1 VTIGGESDDE
11 RGRRA
16 RLADLRQELLAP
28 ADAIAGYAEILSEE
42 ARRLHLREALPDI
55 DRLSA
60 AAVALQRI
68 VQAFLDPQGPAL
80 PADRVRHDLR
90 NPLNGIRGYGEMLL
104 EDIDACGAAALRED
118 IEHLLTESREFLAR
132 IDAIVDFTRV
142 DPARTGAGTRHPLVQ
157 LPWPVADDERRL
169 NIPGTV
175 LVIDDNV
182 SNRGLLTR
190 RLSREGHRAIAI
202 DSGLKALRVLESE
215 EVDLILLDLMMPDLD
230 GFQVLERL
238 KADER
243 FREIPV
249 IMISGLHETESV
261 IRCIE
266 AGAEDY
272 LPKPFNSVLLRAR
285 INASLERKRLHDRER
300 QYLARIKA
308 EKEKSETL
316 LRNILPGQIIS
327 RLNNGEAVI
336 ADRVDEATVLFCDL
350 VGFTR
355 IASQMTALDLI
366 HRLNSIFSEFDALT
380 HTLGVEKIKTIG
392 DAYMAV
398 AGLPETRPDHAETAA
413 ELALGMLAAL
423 ERVNATSP
431 TRFRVRIG
439 MHTGSLVAGVIG
451 THKFIYDVWGDT
463 VNIASRLE
471 TGGAPGRV
479 QVSEET
485 RAKLMHCYE
494 FEPRG
499 PIKLRGRGRAVTW
512 FLTGR
517 KADAPVP
524 LLTRTP

>member
-1 VTIGGESDDE
+1 VTSGYESDAE
-11 RGRRA
+11 RGQRA

-28 ADAIAGYAEILSEE
+28 ADAIVGYAEILSED
-42 ARRLHLREALPDI
+42 AGRLGLREALPDI
-55 DRLSA
+55 DRLFA
-60 AAVALQRI
+60 AAVDLQRLI
-68 VQAFLDPQGPAL
+68 QAVLDPQGPAL
-80 PADRVRHDLR
+80 TGDRLRHDLR

-104 EDIDACGAAALRED
+104 EDIDACGGAVLRED
-118 IEHLLTESREFLAR
+118 IEHLLTESAQFLAR
-132 IDAIVDFTRV
+132 IDVIVDFTSG
-142 DPARTGAGTRHPLVQ
+142 DCAPAGDAGARHPLIRPPQ
-157 LPWPVADDERRL
+157 PVVGKRQPPR
-169 NIPGTV
+169 PGTV
-175 LVIDDNV
+175 LVVDDNI

-190 RLSREGHRAIAI
+190 RLSREGHRAIAV
-202 DSGLKALRVLESE
+202 DSGVEALRLLEFE
-215 EVDLILLDLMMPDLD
+215 EVDLILLDVMMPGID
-230 GFQVLERL
+230 GFQVLQRL

-261 IRCIE
+261 IHCIE

-285 INASLERKRLHDRER
+285 INASLERKRWHDRER
-300 QYLARIKA
+300 RYIARIET

-316 LRNILPGQIIS
+316 LRNILPVQIIG

-355 IASQMTALDLI
+355 IASRMTALDLI
-366 HRLNSIFSEFDALT
+366 QRLNSIFSEFDALT
-380 HTLGVEKIKTIG
+380 RRLGVEKIKTIG

-398 AGLPETRPDHAETAA
+398 AGLPEVRPDHAETAA

-423 ERVNATSP
+423 DRVNATSP
-431 TRFRVRIG
+431 VRFRGRIG
-439 MHTGSLVAGVIG
+439 MHTGAVVAGIIG
-451 THKFIYDVWGDT
+451 THKFIYDVWGDA

-471 TGGAPGRV
+471 TGSAPGRI

-485 RAKLMHCYE
+485 RAKLEHRYE
-494 FEPRG
+494 FERRG
-499 PIKLRGRGRAVTW
+499 MIKLRGRGRAVTW

-517 KADAPVP
+517 KTDASV
-524 LLTRTP
+524 LTG

>member
-1 VTIGGESDDE
+1 MGGESDEE

-28 ADAIAGYAEILSEE
+28 ADAIVGYAEILSED
-42 ARRLHLREALPDI
+42 ARRLELRAALPDI

-60 AAVALQRI
+60 AAIDLQRL
-68 VQAFLDPQGPAL
+68 VRALLDPQGPAL
-80 PADRVRHDLR
+80 AGDRVRHDLR

-104 EDIDACGAAALRED
+104 EDIYACGGASLRED
-118 IEHLLTESREFLAR
+118 VEHLLTESAEFLAR
-132 IDAIVDFTRV
+132 IDAIVDFARG
-142 DPARTGAGTRHPLVQ
+142 DRARTGDAGARHPLVRW
-157 LPWPVADDERRL
+157 PRPVANDERRPGL
-169 NIPGTV
+169 PGTV

-182 SNRGLLTR
+182 SNRSLLTR
-190 RLSREGHRAIAI
+190 RLSREGHRAIGI
-202 DSGLKALRVLESE
+202 DSGLRALRFLESE
-215 EVDLILLDLMMPDLD
+215 KVDLILLDLMMPDLD
-230 GFQVLERL
+230 GFQVLQRL

-285 INASLERKRLHDRER
+285 INASLERKRWHDRER
-300 QYLARIKA
+300 RYLVRIEA
-308 EKEKSETL
+308 EKEKSESL
-316 LRNILPGQIIS
+316 LRNILPGQIIG
-327 RLNNGEAVI
+327 RLNDGEAVI

-355 IASQMTALDLI
+355 IASRMTALELI

-380 HTLGVEKIKTIG
+380 HALGVEKIKTIG

-398 AGLPETRPDHAETAA
+398 AGLPEARPDHAETAA

-423 ERVNATSP
+423 DRVNAASP
-431 TRFRVRIG
+431 TRFQVRIG
-439 MHTGSLVAGVIG
+439 MHTGTVVAGIIG

-471 TGGAPGRV
+471 AGGAPGRI

-485 RAKLMHCYE
+485 RAKLAHRYE

-499 PIKLRGRGRAVTW
+499 AIKLRGRGRAVTW

-517 KADAPVP
+517 KADAPVNAEMGGA
-524 LLTRTP
+524 

>member
-1 VTIGGESDDE
+1 
-11 RGRRA
+11 
-16 RLADLRQELLAP
+16 
-28 ADAIAGYAEILSEE
+28 
-42 ARRLHLREALPDI
+42 
-55 DRLSA
+55 
-60 AAVALQRI
+60 
-68 VQAFLDPQGPAL
+68 
-80 PADRVRHDLR
+80 
-90 NPLNGIRGYGEMLL
+90 MLL
-104 EDIDACGAAALRED
+104 EDIDACGGAVLRED
-118 IEHLLTESREFLAR
+118 IEHLLTESAEFLAR
-132 IDAIVDFTRV
+132 IDAIVEFTSGVPAQTGDAGGRRPFVRPPQPVV
-142 DPARTGAGTRHPLVQ
+142 DRRQPPL
-157 LPWPVADDERRL
+157 
-169 NIPGTV
+169 PGTV
-175 LVIDDNV
+175 LVVDDNI

-190 RLSREGHRAIAI
+190 RLSREGHRAIAVE
-202 DSGLKALRVLESE
+202 SGLGALRLLEGE
-215 EVDLILLDLMMPDLD
+215 EVDLILLDVMMPDLD
-230 GFQVLERL
+230 GFQVLQRL

-261 IRCIE
+261 IQCIE
-266 AGAEDY
+266 TGAEDY

-285 INASLERKRLHDRER
+285 INASLERKRWHDRER
-300 QYLARIKA
+300 RYIARIEA
-308 EKEKSETL
+308 EKEKSESL
-316 LRNILPGQIIS
+316 LRNILPGQIIG
-327 RLNNGEAVI
+327 RLNKGEAVI

-355 IASQMTALDLI
+355 IASRMTALDLI

-380 HTLGVEKIKTIG
+380 HALGVEKIKTIG

-398 AGLPETRPDHAETAA
+398 AGLPEVRRDHAETAA

-439 MHTGSLVAGVIG
+439 MHTGTVVAGIIG

-471 TGGAPGRV
+471 TGSAPGRI

-485 RAKLMHCYE
+485 RAKLAHRYE
-494 FEPRG
+494 FERRG
-499 PIKLRGRGRAVTW
+499 VVKLRGRGRAVTW

-524 LLTRTP
+524 LLVG

>member
-1 VTIGGESDDE
+1 MTIDGESDDE
-11 RGRRA
+11 RRRRV

-42 ARRLHLREALPDI
+42 ARRLHLREALPDV

-60 AAVALQRI
+60 AAVALQRL

-80 PADRVRHDLR
+80 AADRVRHDLR

-104 EDIDACGAAALRED
+104 EDIDACGGEALRED
-118 IEHLLTESREFLAR
+118 IEHLLTESTEFLAR
-132 IDAIVDFTRV
+132 IDAIADFTRR
-142 DPARTGAGTRHPLVQ
+142 DPARTSGAVTRHPLVRA
-157 LPWPVADDERRL
+157 PRPDADDERRASL
-169 NIPGTV
+169 PGTV

-202 DSGLKALRVLESE
+202 DSGLTALRFLESE

-230 GFQVLERL
+230 GFQVLQRL

-285 INASLERKRLHDRER
+285 INASLERKRWHDRER
-300 QYLARIKA
+300 RYLVRIEA
-308 EKEKSETL
+308 EKEKSESL
-316 LRNILPGQIIS
+316 LRNILPGQIIG
-327 RLNNGEAVI
+327 RLNDGEAVI

-355 IASQMTALDLI
+355 IASRMTALELI

-380 HTLGVEKIKTIG
+380 HALGVEKIKTIG

-398 AGLPETRPDHAETAA
+398 AGLPEARSDHAETAA

-423 ERVNATSP
+423 ERVNAASP
-431 TRFRVRIG
+431 TRFQARIG
-439 MHTGSLVAGVIG
+439 MHTGSVVAGIIG
-451 THKFIYDVWGDT
+451 THKFTYDVWGDT

-471 TGGAPGRV
+471 TGGLPGRI
-479 QVSEET
+479 QVSEEI
-485 RAKLMHCYE
+485 RAKLVHCYK

-499 PIKLRGRGRAVTW
+499 AIKLRGRGRAVTW
-512 FLTGR
+512 FHAEMGG
-517 KADAPVP
+517 A
-524 LLTRTP
+524 